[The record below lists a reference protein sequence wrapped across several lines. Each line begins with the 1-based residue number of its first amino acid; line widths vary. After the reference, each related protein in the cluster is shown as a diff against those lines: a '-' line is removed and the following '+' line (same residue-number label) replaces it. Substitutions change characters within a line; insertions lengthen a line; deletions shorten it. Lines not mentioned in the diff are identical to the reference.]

1 MTAVLAIWVTP
12 VASGLSMVTAKLALP
27 PLPAARLPMVRV
39 HRLPGLLSGAQ
50 IQPALLAPG
59 LNTLS
64 AGTVSVMT
72 TPVASWLPA
81 LL

>member
-1 MTAVLAIWVTP
+1 
-12 VASGLSMVTAKLALP
+12 MVTAKTTLP
-27 PLPAARLPMVRV
+27 PPPAPATVPMEMVQT
-39 HRLPGLLSGAQ
+39 LPGLLSGAQ